1 MVKSK
6 IKSIVYFFYGL
17 WNFCKFLVLDLKK
30 IKEAEIVCFF
40 PFYQTGG
47 AEKVHLNIVKA
58 LAHKNVCVIF
68 TLNSAT
74 KNFQEQ
80 FKASAQCIEI
90 NPILNK
96 RNSFVS
102 KLLKKSIYKAINTS
116 SNCKAVFGSNA
127 SYFYQIIPFI
137 SDKIIRIDLFHA
149 FSKPDSRELEVVNSV
164 KYIDK
169 RVVINEN
176 TKKDLLEIYKAN
188 NVEMHYHKN
197 IEIIEN
203 GIVITNQIFVP
214 KDYSTI
220 RIGYVGRWSEE
231 KRPELFL
238 EIAKRIRDFP
248 YVVEFYMIGI
258 GMKSNIDRINEA
270 GVTFLG
276 EITTEKELA
285 AFYEQLSFLLITS
298 EYEGFPMVIM
308 ESMVYGVI
316 PISTN
321 VGGISEHITTTVN
334 GVLIDEMNKENII
347 NAFCNTI
354 NELVLDYNKMEILS
368 QNAFYYAQ
376 NNFTL
381 EQFNANYK
389 KLFEL

>member
-1 MVKSK
+1 MKSK
-6 IKSIVYFFYGL
+6 VKKIVYFFYGL
-17 WNFCKFLVLDLKK
+17 WNFCKFLVFDFKK

-47 AEKVHLNIVKA
+47 AEKVHLNIIKA
-58 LAHKNVCVIF
+58 LTHKNVCIIF

-74 KNFQEQ
+74 KNFREQ
-80 FKASAQCIEI
+80 FKANAQCIEI

-96 RNSFVS
+96 RNLFVS
-102 KLLKKSIYKAINTS
+102 RLLKKSIYKTINTS
-116 SNCKAVFGSNA
+116 NNCKAVFGSNA
-127 SYFYQIIPFI
+127 TYFYQILPFI
-137 SDKIIRIDLFHA
+137 SDQIARIDLFHA

-169 RVVINEN
+169 RVVINQN
-176 TKKDLLEIYKAN
+176 TKKDLLEIYACN
-188 NVEMHYHKN
+188 NIRTQYYKGIQV
-197 IEIIEN
+197 IEN
-203 GIVITNQIFVP
+203 GIEIENHEFSS

-220 RIGYVGRWSEE
+220 KIGYVGRWSDE
-231 KRPELFL
+231 KRPECFL
-238 EIAKRIRDFP
+238 EIAKQIKDFS

-276 EITTEKELA
+276 EITNEKELA
-285 AFYEQLSFLLITS
+285 DFYEQLSFLLITS

-308 ESMVYGVI
+308 ESMAHGVI
-316 PISTN
+316 PICTN
-321 VGGISEHITTTVN
+321 VGGISEHITSAVN
-334 GVLIDEMNKENII
+334 GVLIDEMNEENII
-347 NAFCNTI
+347 NAFCNAI
-354 NELVLDYNKMEILS
+354 KALVLDDNKMGILS

-376 NNFTL
+376 KNFTL
-381 EQFNANYK
+381 ESFNVNYK